1 MYQDLSVH
9 ENISTLCRSGP
20 MRAQQCRSWTNE
32 NAGYNLAWSDWDRDP
47 GPGLAGKVMRSGARP
62 VRVVR

>member
-1 MYQDLSVH
+1 
-9 ENISTLCRSGP
+9 

-32 NAGYNLAWSDWDRDP
+32 NAGYISAWSDWDRDP